1 MTGLP
6 RYLRERRTRSGVAY
20 YWIPRQADVAAGWRT
35 SSVPLGRDLARA
47 IETAEALNG
56 DLDAWRA
63 GISTTTTA
71 AARPGTLD
79 WMLTLYQASPRFRQL
94 TARSAAEY
102 RRHMSHVSDR
112 TTKSGRRIGGLAVA
126 DFDGAAADALYLRLQ
141 SATAKDGTVRQRI
154 RQADFEIVILKAAWD
169 VVQRLHPDAF
179 PKGNPFRGV
188 TPVKRRRATKAPATR
203 EQAYAL
209 AEALHGLGHPHL
221 GAAALIC
228 FEWLQRPENV
238 LDGALAWT
246 DYRPGRSVR
255 IEHWKTGEAID
266 LALVAGGEALFPE
279 LEAFLAQLPR
289 LGAPVVCW
297 TGDHQRRRH
306 RSAEAPVARP
316 YTHRHAHS
324 LVAKARAAV
333 GLPDHV
339 TLAGCRHGGFTE
351 LGEAELTDGQIR
363 ALGGHRSPT
372 MPAVYAKRTDKVRQ
386 TAALRRLMMRQEE
399 GREGAQEPESGTGVE
414 TSPRSRVETAGS
426 KQG

>member
-6 RYLRERRTRSGVAY
+6 RYLRERRTKSGVAY
-20 YWIPRQADVAAGWRT
+20 YWIPRSADVASGWMI
-35 SSVPLGRDLARA
+35 SSVPLGRDLAAA
-47 IETAEALNG
+47 IVRAEALNG

-63 GISTTTTA
+63 GLDTSTTA
-71 AARPGTLD
+71 AARPGSLD
-79 WMLTLYQASPRFRQL
+79 WMLTTYQASPRFRQL
-94 TARSAAEY
+94 AVRSRDEY
-102 RRHMSHVSDR
+102 RRHMAHVSDR
-112 TTKSGRRIGGLAVA
+112 KTKRGRRVGDLAVA
-126 DFDGAAADALYLRLQ
+126 DFDGAAADTLYLRLQ
-141 SATAKDGTVRQRI
+141 TVEEEDGTIRHRI

-169 VVQRLHPDAF
+169 VVQRLHPEAF

-188 TPVKRRRATKAPATR
+188 TPVKRRKATKTPATR
-203 EQAYAL
+203 AQAYAL
-209 AEALHGLGHPHL
+209 AEALRGLGHPGL

-246 DYRPGRSVR
+246 DYRPGASVR
-255 IEHWKTGEAID
+255 IDHWKTGETID
-266 LALVAGGEALFPE
+266 LALASGGVALFPE
-279 LEAFLAQLPR
+279 IEAYLATVPK

-297 TGDHQRRRH
+297 TGDHARRPGR
-306 RSAEAPVARP
+306 RAEAPVARP

-324 LVAKARAAV
+324 VVARARKAA

-339 TLAGCRHGGFTE
+339 TLAACRHGGFTE

-372 MPAVYAKRTDKVRQ
+372 MPAVYAKRTDKVREG
-386 TAALRRLMMRQEE
+386 AARRRFEMRQAEA
-399 GREGAQEPESGTGVE
+399 GAGSDGTGSGTRVE
-414 TSPRSRVETAGS
+414 TSLRNRVETGGS